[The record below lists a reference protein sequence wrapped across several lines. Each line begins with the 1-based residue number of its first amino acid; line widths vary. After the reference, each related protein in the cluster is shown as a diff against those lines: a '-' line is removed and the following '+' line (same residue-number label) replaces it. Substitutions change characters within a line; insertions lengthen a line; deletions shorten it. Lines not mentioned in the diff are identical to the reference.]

1 MCNHNAPNTS
11 LNRAASDSVMIAI
24 RKIIQAIDLNSK
36 KLVKRVGLTGPQLVI
51 LQEISSCEEMTA
63 GEIARAVSLS
73 QSTVTGIL
81 DRLQKRQLIRRRRSV
96 GDKRRIMVGI
106 TDSGER
112 ILEEA
117 PPLMQETFV
126 DRFSNLQEW
135 EQSMILSALQRMVSL
150 MDAKAID
157 AAPFLA
163 TSAMNTNA
171 ELMEGPTSAPS
182 LKDPL
187 N

>member
-1 MCNHNAPNTS
+1 MCNESAPNAI

-24 RKIIQAIDLNSK
+24 RKIVQAIDLNSR

-51 LQEISSCEEMTA
+51 LQEIASCMEMTP

-81 DRLQKRQLIRRRRSV
+81 DRLEKRQLISRRRSD
-96 GDKRRIMVGI
+96 GDKRRIMVRI
-106 TDSGER
+106 TDSGNR

-126 DRFSNLQEW
+126 ERFSSLQEW
-135 EQSMILSALQRMVSL
+135 EQSMILSALQRLVSM
-150 MDAKAID
+150 MDAKAIE

-163 TSAMNTNA
+163 TSTLNPNT
-171 ELMEGPTSAPS
+171 EQLSGPG
-182 LKDPL
+182 
-187 N
+187 

>member
-1 MCNHNAPNTS
+1 MCIHNGHSAS
-11 LNRAASDSVMIAI
+11 VNRAASESVMIAI

-36 KLVKRVGLTGPQLVI
+36 KLFKQVGLTGPQLVI
-51 LQEISSCEEMTA
+51 LQSISSCEEMTA
-63 GEIARAVSLS
+63 GEIAREVSLS

-81 DRLQKRQLIRRRRSV
+81 DRLQKRQLISRRRSD
-96 GDKRRIMVGI
+96 GDKRRIMVRI
-106 TDSGER
+106 TDEGKR

-126 DRFSNLQEW
+126 ERFSNLQEW

-150 MDAKAID
+150 MDAKAIE

-163 TSAMNTNA
+163 TSAMNINA
-171 ELMEGPTSAPS
+171 EQIE
-182 LKDPL
+182 
-187 N
+187 

>member
-1 MCNHNAPNTS
+1 MCNDNAPNSS
-11 LNRAASDSVMIAI
+11 LNPAASDSVMIAI

-51 LQEISSCEEMTA
+51 LQEIASRMEMTP

-81 DRLQKRQLIRRRRSV
+81 DRLEKRELISRRRSD
-96 GDKRRIMVGI
+96 GDKRRIMVRI
-106 TDSGER
+106 SDSGKR

-126 DRFSNLQEW
+126 ERFSNLHEW
-135 EQSMILSALQRMVSL
+135 EQSMILSSLQRLVSL
-150 MDAKAID
+150 MDAKAIE

-163 TSAMNTNA
+163 TST
-171 ELMEGPTSAPS
+171 
-182 LKDPL
+182 L
-187 N
+187 NPNNEQPGGQA

>member
-1 MCNHNAPNTS
+1 MCNQNALETD

-51 LQEISSCEEMTA
+51 LQEITSSVEMTA
-63 GEIARAVSLS
+63 GEIATAVSLS

-81 DRLQKRQLIRRRRSV
+81 DRLERRQLISRQRSD
-96 GDKRRIMVGI
+96 GDKRRIMVRI
-106 TDSGER
+106 TDNGKR

-126 DRFSNLQEW
+126 ERFSNLQEW
-135 EQSMILSALQRMVSL
+135 EQSMILSALQRLVSL
-150 MDAKAID
+150 MDAKTID

-163 TSAMNTNA
+163 TSGLSQRPPA
-171 ELMEGPTSAPS
+171 
-182 LKDPL
+182 
-187 N
+187 